1 MLTYIFNLY
10 GVPNLDT
17 PYPLHGMLYDQ
28 LTVLLSVPQNV
39 QRVRVMKL
47 MLGLAVF
54 QTQIGLIPSEGLK
67 RGLKKKAR
75 CMYIIV
81 CI

>member
-1 MLTYIFNLY
+1 MLMYILCLY

-17 PYPLHGMLYDQ
+17 PYPSHGMLYDQ
-28 LTVLLSVPQNV
+28 LTVLLSVPQKI

-54 QTQIGLIPSEGLK
+54 QTQIGLIPSEGP
-67 RGLKKKAR
+67 KK
-75 CMYIIV
+75 
-81 CI
+81 

>member
-1 MLTYIFNLY
+1 MYILCLY
-10 GVPNLDT
+10 LVPNLDT
-17 PYPLHGMLYDQ
+17 PHPLHGMLYDQ
-28 LTVLLSVPQNV
+28 PTVLLSLPHKV

-54 QTQIGLIPSEGLK
+54 QTQIGLIPSEGPK
-67 RGLKKKAR
+67 RRVEKKAR